1 MATVTLTFDD
11 TMKNDLENMVN
22 EMGMN
27 INTFFMVYAV
37 KALRD
42 RRIPFDIEAP
52 EDPFY
57 SEENMKHLR
66 KSIAQL
72 NAGKGVVHELIET
85 E

>member
-37 KALRD
+37 KVLRD

-57 SEENMKHLR
+57 SNK
-66 KSIAQL
+66 
-72 NAGKGVVHELIET
+72 
-85 E
+85 